1 MDKAVYDI
9 IDIDG
14 LSTCL
19 AETDWKDTTKNK
31 TDEDLYDSVVKPDGS
46 IEKIIKEHWAQEFF
60 AMKEVYL
67 HLIAHFRKDNK
78 ENKDETG
85 KKGRN
90 NI

>member
-1 MDKAVYDI
+1 MDKTVYDI

-14 LSTCL
+14 LATCL
-19 AETDWKDTTKNK
+19 AEIDWKDTTKNK
-31 TDEDLYDSVVKPDGS
+31 TDEDLYDSIVQPDGS
-46 IEKIIKEHWAQEFF
+46 IEKIIKGHWAHEFF

-78 ENKDETG
+78 ENEDETG